1 MRAYDE
7 SYLADAR
14 EVLGEAFDCAAN
26 KADMPLQRFFELFVA
41 TGVADAFGKG
51 CPRYV
56 AGSSGV
62 ELFLDVCYRAGVDAG
77 VALCD
82 EVALEETPEYWCG
95 WALAH
100 WQWSAGR
107 PFRIIGRSV
116 TMEQVVALYHPLHE
130 APEEKFCETMEARLA
145 LGPSP
150 LRVQRRTRGLS
161 QRQLAEASGV
171 SLRAIQ
177 RAAGKRRE
185 PRAGSHFAPA
195 SLRPRL
201 LHRRLAGIP
210 PELSSPAATCYNC
223 GTCFRCAEG
232 GCRG

>member
-150 LRVQRRTRGLS
+150 LRVQRKTRGLS

-177 RAAGKRRE
+177 QYEQRAKDVN
-185 PRAGSHFAPA
+185 RAQGAT
-195 SLRPRL
+195 L
-201 LHRRLAGIP
+201 LRLA
-210 PELSSPAATCYNC
+210 
-223 GTCFRCAEG
+223 CAL
-232 GCRG
+232 GCSIEDLLEYPLN